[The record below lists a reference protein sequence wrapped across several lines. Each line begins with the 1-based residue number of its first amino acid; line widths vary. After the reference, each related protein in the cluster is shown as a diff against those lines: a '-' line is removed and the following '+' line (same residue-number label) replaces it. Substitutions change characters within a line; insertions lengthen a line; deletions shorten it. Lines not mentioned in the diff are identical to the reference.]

1 MKKLKKALVVMLA
14 VLCLLLSGCSFGREV
29 RRAEEKIASI
39 GIVTAESGPVI
50 EEAEAAMDALSQK
63 EREKVKNAADL
74 IRAKEDLRRAIEEKE
89 ERERQE
95 RLEALRRS
103 LVGEWEFTQ
112 DVTEIYCTLLDRM
125 MESVLGYGDVHM
137 ADYVDRIALRQ
148 TFSLLENGAYEGIE
162 PFNSGNVY
170 LFRNNGEGS
179 PGSSPAEPG
188 EEVEPT
194 TRRYATD
201 PNVPV
206 IPIKTEPVT
215 TAPVTDA
222 PEATEPTLPNIK
234 PKPDPPEYTHAPVVT
249 CAPTVKPTGKKT
261 DSKIIENQAKS
272 SASSAPMLN
281 IKTATLKCGKRFN
294 INVYHKN
301 GRKVTFKS
309 TVKKVA
315 SVNKNGVV
323 TTLKKGRAKV
333 LVTVGSVTLRCIVK
347 VTSSPRLSK
356 SGISVKKGKTAAV
369 NIIGKAKGVNN
380 KYKNTEY
387 ARIVSKKSEKVVRVK
402 GIKRG
407 TTTVK
412 VVVNKLALKLK
423 VKVK

>member
-1 MKKLKKALVVMLA
+1 MKKILAILTALMLCLTCVNVSATEATLDEPESKYDYVFGEVSGYQIVYKAPESWLDSDNCITLGNFYFFTKSESLPFYA
-14 VLCLLLSGCSFGREV
+14 VLDSDEFTL
-29 RRAEEKIASI
+29 
-39 GIVTAESGPVI
+39 
-50 EEAEAAMDALSQK
+50 EEAYYYIFD
-63 EREKVKNAADL
+63 
-74 IRAKEDLRRAIEEKE
+74 
-89 ERERQE
+89 
-95 RLEALRRS
+95 
-103 LVGEWEFTQ
+103 
-112 DVTEIYCTLLDRM
+112 EI
-125 MESVLGYGDVHM
+125 G
-137 ADYVDRIALRQ
+137 
-148 TFSLLENGAYEGIE
+148 FSEVFRLLENGAYDGIE

-170 LFRNNGEGS
+170 LFRNNGAGD
-179 PGSSPAEPG
+179 PDSSPAEPG
-188 EEVEPT
+188 VEVEPT
-194 TRRYATD
+194 TRRYVTDPTD

-222 PEATEPTLPNIK
+222 PETVAPTLPNIK
-234 PKPDPPEYTHAPVVT
+234 PKPDPTEYTHTPVVT

-272 SASSAPMLN
+272 SASSAPRLN

-309 TVKKVA
+309 TAKKVA

-347 VTSSPRLSK
+347 VTSSPSLSK
-356 SGISVKKGKTAAV
+356 IGISVKKGKTAAV

-402 GIKRG
+402 GLKRG

-412 VVVNKLALKLK
+412 VVVNKMAIKLK
-423 VKVK
+423 VKVR

>member
-1 MKKLKKALVVMLA
+1 MLCLTCVNVSATEATLDEPESKYDYVFGEVSGYQIVYKAPESWLDSDNCITLGNFYFYTKSESLPFYA
-14 VLCLLLSGCSFGREV
+14 VLDNDEFTL
-29 RRAEEKIASI
+29 
-39 GIVTAESGPVI
+39 
-50 EEAEAAMDALSQK
+50 EEAYYYIFDEIGFS
-63 EREKVKNAADL
+63 
-74 IRAKEDLRRAIEEKE
+74 
-89 ERERQE
+89 
-95 RLEALRRS
+95 
-103 LVGEWEFTQ
+103 
-112 DVTEIYCTLLDRM
+112 DV
-125 MESVLGYGDVHM
+125 
-137 ADYVDRIALRQ
+137 
-148 TFSLLENGAYEGIE
+148 FSLLENGAYEGVA

-170 LFRNNGEGS
+170 LFRNNGAGI
-179 PGSSPAEPG
+179 PDSSPAEPG
-188 EEVEPT
+188 VEIEPT
-194 TRRYATD
+194 TCRYATD

-215 TAPVTDA
+215 TAPVTEA
-222 PEATEPTLPNIK
+222 PETVAPTLPNIK
-234 PKPDPPEYTHAPVVT
+234 PKPDPTECTLAPVVT

-272 SASSAPMLN
+272 SASSAPRLN

-309 TVKKVA
+309 TAKKVA

-347 VTSSPRLSK
+347 VTSSPSLSK
-356 SGISVKKGKTAAV
+356 SAISVKKGKTAAV

-402 GIKRG
+402 GLKRG

-412 VVVNKLALKLK
+412 VVVNKMALKLK
-423 VKVK
+423 VKVR

>member
-1 MKKLKKALVVMLA
+1 MKKILAILTALMLCLTCVNVSATEATVDEPESKYDYVFGEVSGYQIVYKAPESWLDSDNCITLGDFYFFTKSESLPFYA
-14 VLCLLLSGCSFGREV
+14 VLDNDEFTL
-29 RRAEEKIASI
+29 
-39 GIVTAESGPVI
+39 
-50 EEAEAAMDALSQK
+50 EEAYYYIFD
-63 EREKVKNAADL
+63 
-74 IRAKEDLRRAIEEKE
+74 
-89 ERERQE
+89 
-95 RLEALRRS
+95 
-103 LVGEWEFTQ
+103 
-112 DVTEIYCTLLDRM
+112 EI
-125 MESVLGYGDVHM
+125 G
-137 ADYVDRIALRQ
+137 
-148 TFSLLENGAYEGIE
+148 FSEVFRLLENGAYEGIE

-170 LFRNNGEGS
+170 LFRNNGAGDPDS
-179 PGSSPAEPG
+179 RPAEPG
-188 EEVEPT
+188 VEVEPT
-194 TRRYATD
+194 TRRYATDPTD

-215 TAPVTDA
+215 AAPVTDA
-222 PEATEPTLPNIK
+222 PETVAPTLPNIK
-234 PKPDPPEYTHAPVVT
+234 PKPDPTEYTHAPVVT
-249 CAPTVKPTGKKT
+249 CAPTAKPTGKKT
-261 DSKIIENQAKS
+261 DSKITEQCAKS
-272 SASSAPMLN
+272 SVSSAPMLN

-323 TTLKKGRAKV
+323 TTLKKGRAKII
-333 LVTVGSVTLRCIVK
+333 VTIGSVTLRCIVK
-347 VTSSPRLSK
+347 VTSSPSLSK

-402 GIKRG
+402 GLKRG

-423 VKVK
+423 VKVR

>member
-1 MKKLKKALVVMLA
+1 MKKILAILTALMLCLTCVNVSATEATVDEPESKYDYVFGEVSGYQIVYKAPESWLDSDNCITLGDFYFYTKSESLPFYA
-14 VLCLLLSGCSFGREV
+14 VLDSDEFTL
-29 RRAEEKIASI
+29 
-39 GIVTAESGPVI
+39 
-50 EEAEAAMDALSQK
+50 EEAYYYIFD
-63 EREKVKNAADL
+63 
-74 IRAKEDLRRAIEEKE
+74 
-89 ERERQE
+89 
-95 RLEALRRS
+95 
-103 LVGEWEFTQ
+103 
-112 DVTEIYCTLLDRM
+112 EI
-125 MESVLGYGDVHM
+125 G
-137 ADYVDRIALRQ
+137 
-148 TFSLLENGAYEGIE
+148 FSEVFRLLENGAYEGIE

-188 EEVEPT
+188 VEVEPT
-194 TRRYATD
+194 TCRYATD

-222 PEATEPTLPNIK
+222 PETEPTLPNIK
-234 PKPDPPEYTHAPVVT
+234 PKPDPTECTLAPVVT
-249 CAPTVKPTGKKT
+249 CAPTAKPTGKKT

-309 TVKKVA
+309 TAKKVA

-333 LVTVGSVTLRCIVK
+333 LVTVGSVKLRCIVK
-347 VTSSPRLSK
+347 VTSSPSLSK
-356 SGISVKKGKTAAV
+356 SAISVKKGKTAAV

-402 GIKRG
+402 GLKRG

>member
-1 MKKLKKALVVMLA
+1 MKKILAILTALMLCLTCVNVSATEATLDEPESKYDYVFGEVSGYQIVYKAPESWLDSDNCITLGNFYFYTKSESLPFYA
-14 VLCLLLSGCSFGREV
+14 VLDSDEFTL
-29 RRAEEKIASI
+29 
-39 GIVTAESGPVI
+39 
-50 EEAEAAMDALSQK
+50 EEAYYYIFD
-63 EREKVKNAADL
+63 
-74 IRAKEDLRRAIEEKE
+74 
-89 ERERQE
+89 
-95 RLEALRRS
+95 
-103 LVGEWEFTQ
+103 
-112 DVTEIYCTLLDRM
+112 EI
-125 MESVLGYGDVHM
+125 G
-137 ADYVDRIALRQ
+137 
-148 TFSLLENGAYEGIE
+148 FSEVFRLLENGAYEGIE

-170 LFRNNGEGS
+170 LFRNNGAGI
-179 PGSSPAEPG
+179 PDSSPAEPG
-188 EEVEPT
+188 VEVEPT

-222 PEATEPTLPNIK
+222 PETVAPTVPNIK
-234 PKPDPPEYTHAPVVT
+234 PKPDPTEDTHAPVVT

-272 SASSAPMLN
+272 SASSAPRLN

-309 TVKKVA
+309 TAKKVA

-347 VTSSPRLSK
+347 VTSSPSLSK

-402 GIKRG
+402 GLKRG
-407 TTTVK
+407 STTIK
-412 VVVNKLALKLK
+412 VVVNKVALKIK

>member
-1 MKKLKKALVVMLA
+1 MKKILAILTALMLCLTCVNVSATEATVDEPESKYDYVFGEVNGYQIVYKAPESWLDSDNCITLGDFYFYTKSESLPFYA
-14 VLCLLLSGCSFGREV
+14 VLDSDEFTL
-29 RRAEEKIASI
+29 
-39 GIVTAESGPVI
+39 
-50 EEAEAAMDALSQK
+50 EEAYYYIFD
-63 EREKVKNAADL
+63 
-74 IRAKEDLRRAIEEKE
+74 
-89 ERERQE
+89 
-95 RLEALRRS
+95 
-103 LVGEWEFTQ
+103 
-112 DVTEIYCTLLDRM
+112 EI
-125 MESVLGYGDVHM
+125 G
-137 ADYVDRIALRQ
+137 
-148 TFSLLENGAYEGIE
+148 FSEVFRLLENGAYDGIE

-170 LFRNNGEGS
+170 LFRNNGAGDPDS
-179 PGSSPAEPG
+179 RPAEPG
-188 EEVEPT
+188 VEVEPT

-215 TAPVTDA
+215 TAPVTEA
-222 PEATEPTLPNIK
+222 PETVAPTLPNIK
-234 PKPDPPEYTHAPVVT
+234 PKPDPTECTLAPVVT

-272 SASSAPMLN
+272 SASSAPRLN

-309 TVKKVA
+309 TAKKVA

-347 VTSSPRLSK
+347 VTSSPSLSK
-356 SGISVKKGKTAAV
+356 SAISVKKGKTAAV

-402 GIKRG
+402 GLKRG

-412 VVVNKLALKLK
+412 VVVNKLAIKLK

>member
-1 MKKLKKALVVMLA
+1 MKKILAILTALMLCLTCVNVSATEATLDEPESKYDYVFGEVNGYQIVYKAPESWLDSDNCITLGDFYFFTKSESLPFYA
-14 VLCLLLSGCSFGREV
+14 VLDSDEFPL
-29 RRAEEKIASI
+29 
-39 GIVTAESGPVI
+39 
-50 EEAEAAMDALSQK
+50 EEAYYYIFD
-63 EREKVKNAADL
+63 
-74 IRAKEDLRRAIEEKE
+74 
-89 ERERQE
+89 
-95 RLEALRRS
+95 
-103 LVGEWEFTQ
+103 EFSFSE
-112 DVTEIYCTLLDRM
+112 V
-125 MESVLGYGDVHM
+125 
-137 ADYVDRIALRQ
+137 
-148 TFSLLENGAYEGIE
+148 FSLLENGAYEGIE

>member
-1 MKKLKKALVVMLA
+1 MKKILAILTALMLCLTCVNVSSTEATLDEPESKYDYVFGEVSGYQIVYKAPESWLDSDNCITLGNFYFYTKSESLPFYA
-14 VLCLLLSGCSFGREV
+14 VLDNDEFTL
-29 RRAEEKIASI
+29 
-39 GIVTAESGPVI
+39 
-50 EEAEAAMDALSQK
+50 EEAYYYIFDEIGFS
-63 EREKVKNAADL
+63 
-74 IRAKEDLRRAIEEKE
+74 
-89 ERERQE
+89 
-95 RLEALRRS
+95 
-103 LVGEWEFTQ
+103 
-112 DVTEIYCTLLDRM
+112 DV
-125 MESVLGYGDVHM
+125 
-137 ADYVDRIALRQ
+137 
-148 TFSLLENGAYEGIE
+148 FSLLENGAYEGVA

-170 LFRNNGEGS
+170 LFRNNGAGI
-179 PGSSPAEPG
+179 PDSSPAEPG
-188 EEVEPT
+188 VEIEPT
-194 TRRYATD
+194 TCRYATD

-215 TAPVTDA
+215 TAPVTEA
-222 PEATEPTLPNIK
+222 PETVAPTLPNIK
-234 PKPDPPEYTHAPVVT
+234 PKPDPTECTLAPVVT

-272 SASSAPMLN
+272 SASSAPRLN

-309 TVKKVA
+309 TAKKVA

-347 VTSSPRLSK
+347 VTSSPSLSK
-356 SGISVKKGKTAAV
+356 SAISVKKGKTAAV

-402 GIKRG
+402 GLKRG

-412 VVVNKLALKLK
+412 VVVNKMALKLK
-423 VKVK
+423 VKVR